1 MTAFHRF
8 AGPLKKAIAHRL
20 RWTTL
25 RPVQEQAAGAI
36 LDGNDVV
43 IVASTASGKSEAATF
58 PALSLLLD
66 RPPRGVG
73 ILYVAPLRALLNDQS
88 VRMTAYAE
96 MVGMRAFVWHGETP
110 AAERERFLAEP
121 ADILLTTPEAIE
133 AMFLSRR
140 VAPEVVFADLRVV
153 VVDEVH
159 AFAGT
164 DRGAHLTSLLERLVS
179 ASGSMP
185 QRVGLSAT
193 VAEPEALL
201 AWLAGTS
208 PRRRVVVAPELE
220 PPRIDVAVVCRAD
233 AGALASEAAA
243 MTSGK
248 KTLVFC
254 QSRMG
259 AEDMARGLRQAGARA
274 FVHHGSVSREGRS
287 AAEARFRHD
296 GPAAIVCT
304 STLELGLD
312 IGDLDHVAHE
322 DAPATVSSFWQR
334 GGRAGRR
341 PGHRPNMTFLCHGG
355 LSVLRATA
363 LVELAREGWIEP
375 IRPDTRCW
383 PVLAHQVVA
392 MAVHHGTVDPNTA
405 WQRLR
410 GVHAF
415 RDVSCDEFAAL
426 LRDLVAKGYLFHS
439 AGKLSVGDAAERT
452 WGRRSFRDF
461 CSVFLTR
468 VPWRVVSTTGD
479 EVGTLDGSYALSL
492 ECDHTFL
499 LGGRAWVVRSVD
511 EHAHVVTVART
522 TRAGPP
528 SWRADSPML
537 LGFELCDQM
546 KSILLGSAQFAYHD
560 ARAAESL
567 EELRAA
573 EGPLLRSGGLAF
585 GPDDVVWVNYAGGRV
600 NQTLKY
606 ALSHMCGWR
615 VWATNLA
622 IRIERVRPEMAV
634 AGLIELARPGFW
646 ERLGGSVAGSLPI
659 VRVSRFL
666 QLLPPAAAREVVASH
681 LLDIERTSAVMTAWA
696 AGSSFVSPPRAPS
709 ARA

>member
-8 AGPLKKAIAHRL
+8 ARPLRKAIAHRL
-20 RWTTL
+20 RWTAL

-58 PALSLLLD
+58 PALSLLIE
-66 RPPRGVG
+66 RPARGVG

-88 VRMTAYAE
+88 VRMISYAE

-110 AAERERFLAEP
+110 ATERERFLAEP

-140 VAPEVVFADLRVV
+140 VAVETVFADLRVV

-164 DRGAHLTSLLERLVS
+164 DRGAHLTGLLERLVS

-220 PPRIDVAVVCRAD
+220 PPRIDVAVVCCAD
-233 AGALASEAAA
+233 AVALASEAAA
-243 MTSGK
+243 KTSGK

-274 FVHHGSVSREGRS
+274 FVHHGSVSREGRA
-287 AAEARFRHD
+287 AAEARFRQD

-341 PGHRPNMTFLCHGG
+341 PGQRPNMTFLCHGG
-355 LSVLRATA
+355 PSVLQATA

-375 IRPDTRCW
+375 IRLDTRCW
-383 PVLAHQVVA
+383 PVLAHQIVA
-392 MAVHHGTVDPNTA
+392 MAVHHGTIEPRAV
-405 WQRLR
+405 WERIR

-415 RDVSCDEFAAL
+415 RDVTPGEFAAV
-426 LRDLVAKGYLFHS
+426 LRDLVAHGYLFHS
-439 AGKLSVGDAAERT
+439 EGTLSVGDAAERT

-468 VPWRVVSTTGD
+468 VPWRVVSTAGD
-479 EVGTLDGSYALSL
+479 EVGTLDGSYAFSL
-492 ECDHTFL
+492 ACNDTFL
-499 LGGRAWVVRSVD
+499 LGGRAWIVRSVD
-511 EHAHVVTVART
+511 EHAHVVTVAGT
-522 TRAGPP
+522 KKAGPP
-528 SWRADSPML
+528 DWRADSPML
-537 LGFELCDQM
+537 LGFEVCDRM
-546 KSILLGSAQFAYHD
+546 KSILLGSDRFAYHD
-560 ARAAESL
+560 ERAAESL
-567 EELRAA
+567 ERLREGEGSLLRA
-573 EGPLLRSGGLAF
+573 GGLVVA
-585 GPDDVVWVNYAGGRV
+585 PDFVAWVNYAGGRV

-606 ALSHMCGWR
+606 AFRHMCGWN
-615 VWATNLA
+615 VMATNFA
-622 IRIERVRPEMAV
+622 ISMERVRADEAMSRLIDMTQPE
-634 AGLIELARPGFW
+634 FW
-646 ERLGGSVAGSLPI
+646 DGIWDVIVGSLPI
-659 VRVSRFL
+659 VPVSRFL
-666 QLLPPAAAREVVASH
+666 QMLPPAAAREVVASH
-681 LLDIERTSAVMTAWA
+681 LLDIERTSAVMTTWA
-696 AGSSFVSPPRAPS
+696 AGCTSVRHPS
-709 ARA
+709 AV